1 VSDELEFEH
10 VSTEAVVDA
19 YKATAPIFE
28 GLLKEVRELSR
39 KKPEATMSEGKVR
52 IVNRVLEDLL
62 TILKSE
68 PSGKYLDLLDDK
80 ALPQMSD
87 AVLTMVQFE
96 TSLKAFRARYYRVV
110 HGDHYWITSELLED
124 WKNSEDEDVGE
135 EDEDGEEEDEDEEED
150 EEVDDDSE
158 DDHHR

>member
-1 VSDELEFEH
+1 VSDELEFEAITTE
-10 VSTEAVVDA
+10 STVDA

-39 KKPEATMSEGKVR
+39 KKPEATMSEGKVK

-62 TILKSE
+62 AILKVE

-80 ALPQMSD
+80 SLPQLSD

-96 TSLKAFRARYYRVV
+96 TALRAFRARYYRNV
-110 HGDHYWITSELLED
+110 HGDHYWITSTLLED
-124 WKNSEDEDVGE
+124 WKNSED
-135 EDEDGEEEDEDEEED
+135 DGEG
-150 EEVDDDSE
+150 DDDDGQGE
-158 DDHHR
+158 